1 MVVVLAAGG
10 TPSFGGRTRG
20 PFVPQPESIR
30 VSAAMRTS
38 VQENMSG
45 GRNMNESEFSKL
57 ADATLAAI
65 ERAIERSGA
74 EIDYELQAGGVLE
87 LEFADGSKMVINRHG
102 VAQEIWVAARSGGFH
117 FRAENGRWI
126 GTRDGR
132 ELMEALEALLSQQA
146 GEPVRLTG

>member
-1 MVVVLAAGG
+1 M
-10 TPSFGGRTRG
+10 TRG
-20 PFVPQPESIR
+20 PFVPQPASIR

-65 ERAIERSGA
+65 EQAIERSGA

-117 FRAENGRWI
+117 FRAENDRWV